1 MSCRAVSCMVSTA
14 ASIRKAF
21 RSFCEV
27 KGFRCVHL
35 QPGVAFSSIVGWQ
48 IESSNGAF
56 DFFFRSQKFVLICES
71 LLNSKKNKQTK
82 KRTVM

>member
-1 MSCRAVSCMVSTA
+1 M
-14 ASIRKAF
+14 
-21 RSFCEV
+21 
-27 KGFRCVHL
+27 HL

-56 DFFFRSQKFVLICES
+56 DFFFCSQKFVLICES

-82 KRTVM
+82 KTNCNVNKGLGIRIQGPKHMTGGRVTSEI

>member
-1 MSCRAVSCMVSTA
+1 M
-14 ASIRKAF
+14 
-21 RSFCEV
+21 
-27 KGFRCVHL
+27 HL

-71 LLNSKKNKQTK
+71 LLNS
-82 KRTVM
+82 